1 MEKRAPRTL
10 LPGVQETGAPPP
22 VVFAS
27 KSVVQHARRKKVFH
41 DVFDVVL
48 LMLVDAFFL
57 AWPRARVP
65 LLDRHQSLMLLLAV
79 NLALA
84 VYLWLS
90 RAVPRWRAR
99 RLSSTWSPLERSRFG
114 RKRNK

>member
-10 LPGVQETGAPPP
+10 LPGVEEAGAPPP

-27 KSVVQHARRKKVFH
+27 KSVVQRARRNKSVH
-41 DVFDVVL
+41 DVLDVVL
-48 LMLVDAFFL
+48 LMVVDAFFL

-65 LLDRHQSLMLLLAV
+65 FLDRHQSLLLLLAV

-84 VYLWLS
+84 AYLWLS

-99 RLSSTWSPLERSRFG
+99 RLASTWSPLERSRFG